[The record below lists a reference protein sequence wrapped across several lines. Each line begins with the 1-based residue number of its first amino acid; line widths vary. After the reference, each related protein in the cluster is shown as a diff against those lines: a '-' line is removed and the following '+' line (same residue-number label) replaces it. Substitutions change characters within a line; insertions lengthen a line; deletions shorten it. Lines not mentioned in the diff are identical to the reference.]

1 LLSFGL
7 SEMPRRKKVVVVSS
21 EEDDFPAT
29 PAKKAGNTTIEA
41 AFARAGSTIQSPSP
55 ARTKQL
61 PTRLVSSPAKK
72 KPKTSAASSPSPSP
86 AKLKSKD
93 KSIYS
98 FFNAATQ
105 KQQTR
110 PSASPEKPAS
120 ESLDLDE
127 DAIQD
132 SSDDSIKKSLRAK
145 PKRESD
151 GKKRK
156 YEAIDTISKQTE
168 PLPSL
173 KFLKPKP
180 SKAFDE
186 SNSFL
191 SRPWTDQFA
200 PSNLEELAVHKKKV
214 QDVRDYI
221 VQSVT
226 GKSRFRL
233 IVLKGGAGT
242 GKTTT
247 VRLLAEN
254 LGLQVIEWHNPDSTR
269 GQEGGSSITSQFE
282 EFINR
287 SSSFGTLDFGQG
299 TSDISNEPESRN
311 SIVLVEEFPNTFSR
325 SSSTL
330 TGFRRALLQYL
341 ALSTPS
347 PDEFFMQK
355 SKISSNVPIVMVISE
370 SLLTTS
376 TASSDSFTAHRLLG
390 PDIVSHPGTAVI
402 EFNPIAPTFMSKALD
417 IIIKKEAR
425 LSGRKV
431 VPGSAVL
438 KHLSETG
445 DIRSAISSLEFF
457 CLHEGSDH
465 DWSGKVNFTKQKK
478 NGIDQPI
485 TSMEK
490 QSLQMITQRENT
502 LGIFHAVG
510 RVLHNHRSLP
520 LSTDVPPVQP
530 AYYPQFQRP
539 KVSEVNVEDLLNE
552 LGTDIGIF
560 IAGIHE
566 NYVLSCQGLDEEETL
581 DAINGC
587 IDSMSDAD
595 LLCPDRYGHDS
606 SRSTWQATSNDALR
620 QDAISF
626 ATSVQGCLLHLPHPV
641 KRVPP
646 PQDYMLSRGKNLG
659 KTSAFQMFYPVS
671 QRLWRK
677 KEQIEEY
684 MEQINSKIRNGDQ
697 DGSSKPRK
705 SNSKAGTVE
714 TWKSSS
720 FTSNNPQ
727 HNDDEISAS
736 NGILRGI
743 NKAEL
748 LLERLPA
755 IEYLQRRKPV
765 SQRLP
770 FHQIVHKVVH
780 LGGLST
786 SLAPEGDD
794 GEQEE
799 NPNSDVWATDKPSD
813 ELSHQKW
820 RLTSGVVSKTNE
832 ASFTIKQDIE
842 KLVLSDDDIVDDS
855 D

>member
-1 LLSFGL
+1 
-7 SEMPRRKKVVVVSS
+7 MPRRKKVVVESS
-21 EEDDFPAT
+21 DEDDLPTT

-41 AFARAGSTIQSPSP
+41 AFARAGSFTQSPSP
-55 ARTKQL
+55 AKPKQL
-61 PTRLVSSPAKK
+61 PTRLASSPAKK
-72 KPKTSAASSPSPSP
+72 KPRTSTTSSQNASP
-86 AKLKSKD
+86 AKPKSKD

-105 KQQTR
+105 KQQ
-110 PSASPEKPAS
+110 AHQVDSPEKLDS
-120 ESLDLDE
+120 EALDIDE

-132 SSDDSIKKSLRAK
+132 SSDDSEKKPSHANTK
-145 PKRESD
+145 HESD

-156 YEAIDTISKQTE
+156 FEAIDTTSKKIE
-168 PLPSL
+168 PPLGL
-173 KFLKPKP
+173 KFLKPQP
-180 SKAFDE
+180 ANSAE
-186 SNSFL
+186 QSNDFS
-191 SRPWTDQFA
+191 SRPWTDRFS
-200 PSNLEELAVHKKKV
+200 PLNLDELAVHQKKV
-214 QDVRDYI
+214 QDVRECI

-226 GKSRFRL
+226 GKSRSRL

-254 LGLQVIEWHNPDSTR
+254 LGLQIIEWHNPDSTR
-269 GQEGGSSITSQFE
+269 GQDGGSSITSQFE
-282 EFINR
+282 DFINR
-287 SSSFGTLDFGQG
+287 SSSFSTLDFGQS
-299 TSDISNEPESRN
+299 TPNQVDENDKQN
-311 SIVLVEEFPNTFSR
+311 SVVLVEEFPNTFSR

-330 TGFRRALLQYL
+330 TGFRRALLQFL

-355 SKISSNVPIVMVISE
+355 SKVSSNVPIIMVISE

-390 PDIVSHPGTAVI
+390 PDIISHPGTAVI

-417 IIIKKEAR
+417 LIIKKEAR
-425 LSGRKV
+425 ISGRKV
-431 VPGSAVL
+431 IPGSAVL

-445 DIRSAISSLEFF
+445 DVRSAISSLEFF
-457 CLHEGSDH
+457 CLHEGNDH
-465 DWSGKVNFTKQKK
+465 DWSGKVNFAKQKK
-478 NGIDQPI
+478 GDTDGPI

-530 AYYPQFQRP
+530 AYYPQFQRL

-581 DAINGC
+581 DSINGC
-587 IDSMSDAD
+587 IDSLSDAD

-626 ATSVQGCLLHLPHPV
+626 ATSVQGCLLYLPHPV

-646 PQDYMLSRGKNLG
+646 PQDYMLIRGKNLG
-659 KTSAFQMFYPVS
+659 KNSAFQMFYPVS

-677 KEQIEEY
+677 KEQVEEY
-684 MEQINSKIRNGDQ
+684 VEQINSKIRNSDQ
-697 DGSSKPRK
+697 DGSAKLAK
-705 SNSKAGTVE
+705 NNSKVGTVE
-714 TWKSSS
+714 TWK
-720 FTSNNPQ
+720 
-727 HNDDEISAS
+727 AS
-736 NGILRGI
+736 NFTMNNQQQNGDKVSESNDILRGI

-755 IEYLQRRKPV
+755 IKYLQRRKPL
-765 SQRLP
+765 SQRSP
-770 FHQIVHKVVH
+770 FHQMVYKVVH

-786 SLAPEGDD
+786 SLAPEGDE
-794 GEQEE
+794 GEHEE
-799 NPNSDVWATDKPSD
+799 IANTDAWATDKPSD

-820 RLTSGVVSKTNE
+820 RSTSSIASKIKGGRL
-832 ASFTIKQDIE
+832 AIKQELE